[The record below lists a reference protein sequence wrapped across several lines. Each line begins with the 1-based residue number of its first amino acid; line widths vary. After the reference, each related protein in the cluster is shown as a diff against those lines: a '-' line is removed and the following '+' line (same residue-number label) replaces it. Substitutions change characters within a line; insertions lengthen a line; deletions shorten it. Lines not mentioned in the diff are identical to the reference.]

1 MGQKMNPLG
10 FRVGITKQH
19 QAQWYARFHKHQ
31 YAQSVLEDQMLRS
44 TLAKLLPQLI
54 EAKFGTAKQSPK
66 ISHIKIERGLI
77 PYEITIQIHAQ
88 DCELI
93 KAAIDKLD
101 VKTTLLQKTLKAQY
115 VLEKASANASDV
127 LLSAPSESE
136 KPQARVKTKAPSFQ
150 RSTTKRLA
158 KRQSV
163 AERFQARFLNNMLLV
178 KKGGTITR
186 RLQNTK
192 WKRSAAGSVGKSFVL
207 RKQPTQLGSLV
218 TQSTA
223 MKKFVNVF
231 VTKLNRD
238 FLTDLKGTLADWN
251 VFLEKHKEEQIQK
264 YGYLRYA
271 PLGYNPKWSLSRL
284 ETLQNQPLPV
294 LIQLVKALQTRAM
307 SQLEFLRREYMAFGT
322 LSKSRSFAYFQRI
335 RFIKGLRQCIEKR
348 RLEQV
353 QSGSSQTSRETDAVF
368 NANQAQSEETLMNFT
383 KLALRQKL
391 TNITDENRK
400 VKFIEHLQNL
410 VRTHRTKNLA
420 LYLGTLA
427 ESRQYLRQI
436 QRFTKDHSE
445 FLFGVQLESLQSLP
459 EDKRREFVANQVT
472 KTLGQISRKT
482 ENEKQFQE
490 IFVQQFQKQKAL
502 AQSNL
507 QLLPKI
513 SLKFYSVKPEIL
525 ETQASV
531 VAASIVDDLEKRKAF
546 RRVIKQAKET
556 LMKTSRVKGVK
567 IQVSGR
573 LNGAEIARSEW
584 VRAGRVPLQT
594 LRANIDYS
602 YKTAQTLYGII
613 GVKVWI
619 YTGYTKLKKNLVT
632 V

>member
-101 VKTTLLQKTLKAQY
+101 VKSTLLQKTLKAQY
-115 VLEKASANASDV
+115 VLEKASANATDV
-127 LLSAPSESE
+127 LTSAPSETE
-136 KPQARVKTKAPSFQ
+136 NPQARVKAKAPVFQ

-192 WKRSAAGSVGKSFVL
+192 WKRNASGPVGKNLVL
-207 RKQPTQLGSLV
+207 RKQPTQLG
-218 TQSTA
+218 
-223 MKKFVNVF
+223 
-231 VTKLNRD
+231 D
-238 FLTDLKGTLADWN
+238 FLNDLKVTLNDWN

-284 ETLQNQPLPV
+284 DTLQNQPLPV

-307 SQLEFLRREYMAFGT
+307 GQLEFLRREYMAFGT

-353 QSGSSQTSRETDAVF
+353 QSGSSKTSRETDAMF

-391 TNITDENRK
+391 TNVTDENRK

-445 FLFGVQLESLQSLP
+445 FLFGVQLDSLQSLP

-472 KTLGQISRKT
+472 KTLGQISRKS

-556 LMKTSRVKGVK
+556 LMKTARVKGVK

-619 YTGYTKLKKNLVT
+619 YTGYTKLKKNLAAV
-632 V
+632 

>member
-101 VKTTLLQKTLKAQY
+101 VKSTLLQKTLKAQY
-115 VLEKASANASDV
+115 VLEKASANATDV
-127 LLSAPSESE
+127 LMSAPSETE
-136 KPQARVKTKAPSFQ
+136 KPQARVKTKAPVFQ

-163 AERFQARFLNNMLLV
+163 AERFQSRFLDNMLLV

-192 WKRSAAGSVGKSFVL
+192 WKRNASAPVGKGLVL

-238 FLTDLKGTLADWN
+238 FLNDLKVTLADWN

-284 ETLQNQPLPV
+284 EVLQNQPLPV

-307 SQLEFLRREYMAFGT
+307 GQLEFLRREYMAFGT

-335 RFIKGLRQCIEKR
+335 RFIKGLRHCIEKR

-353 QSGSSQTSRETDAVF
+353 QSGSSKASRENEAMFT
-368 NANQAQSEETLMNFT
+368 ANQA
-383 KLALRQKL
+383 
-391 TNITDENRK
+391 
-400 VKFIEHLQNL
+400 
-410 VRTHRTKNLA
+410 
-420 LYLGTLA
+420 
-427 ESRQYLRQI
+427 
-436 QRFTKDHSE
+436 
-445 FLFGVQLESLQSLP
+445 
-459 EDKRREFVANQVT
+459 
-472 KTLGQISRKT
+472 
-482 ENEKQFQE
+482 
-490 IFVQQFQKQKAL
+490 
-502 AQSNL
+502 
-507 QLLPKI
+507 
-513 SLKFYSVKPEIL
+513 
-525 ETQASV
+525 
-531 VAASIVDDLEKRKAF
+531 
-546 RRVIKQAKET
+546 
-556 LMKTSRVKGVK
+556 
-567 IQVSGR
+567 
-573 LNGAEIARSEW
+573 
-584 VRAGRVPLQT
+584 
-594 LRANIDYS
+594 
-602 YKTAQTLYGII
+602 
-613 GVKVWI
+613 
-619 YTGYTKLKKNLVT
+619 
-632 V
+632 

>member
-101 VKTTLLQKTLKAQY
+101 VKSTLLQKTLKAQY
-115 VLEKASANASDV
+115 VLEKASANATDV
-127 LLSAPSESE
+127 LMSGPAEAE
-136 KPQARVKTKAPSFQ
+136 KPQARVKTKTPVFQ

-163 AERFQARFLNNMLLV
+163 AERFQARFLSNMLLV

-192 WKRSAAGSVGKSFVL
+192 WKRNASGTSGKGLVL

-238 FLTDLKGTLADWN
+238 FLNDLKITLNDWN

-307 SQLEFLRREYMAFGT
+307 GQLEFLRREYMAFGT

-353 QSGSSQTSRETDAVF
+353 QSGSSKTSRENEAC
-368 NANQAQSEETLMNFT
+368 
-383 KLALRQKL
+383 
-391 TNITDENRK
+391 
-400 VKFIEHLQNL
+400 LQQ
-410 VRTHRTKNLA
+410 T
-420 LYLGTLA
+420 
-427 ESRQYLRQI
+427 
-436 QRFTKDHSE
+436 
-445 FLFGVQLESLQSLP
+445 
-459 EDKRREFVANQVT
+459 
-472 KTLGQISRKT
+472 
-482 ENEKQFQE
+482 
-490 IFVQQFQKQKAL
+490 
-502 AQSNL
+502 
-507 QLLPKI
+507 
-513 SLKFYSVKPEIL
+513 
-525 ETQASV
+525 
-531 VAASIVDDLEKRKAF
+531 
-546 RRVIKQAKET
+546 
-556 LMKTSRVKGVK
+556 
-567 IQVSGR
+567 R
-573 LNGAEIARSEW
+573 LNQKRH
-584 VRAGRVPLQT
+584 
-594 LRANIDYS
+594 
-602 YKTAQTLYGII
+602 
-613 GVKVWI
+613 
-619 YTGYTKLKKNLVT
+619 
-632 V
+632 